1 MKINFENNFQ
11 RKVMVVTFPEPV
23 VIASDRDV
31 MEMRTLWMG
40 ALKSWHSPYKAL
52 VDLANLSVVPA
63 AGQDDKLR
71 DALAR
76 MMKFLE
82 GLFLRKAVAFG
93 FDESRGHAFLPFEVA
108 ATEDDAREKV
118 GLREA
123 IVRGQPGDF
132 RSSIQFQNHFRQHTV
147 EINFSVPVT
156 IDTKEQVD
164 ILKSKIMNNLMQWH
178 SKWNLLVDCGN
189 LEVSGAALPM
199 LAALEK
205 PLRGFFMK
213 DWVGYSP
220 RGNPEQY
227 PFKTFRAR
235 HNAVARLEAEGL
247 FSGDSAQCKSSAPAG
262 KTTTQKPE

>member
-11 RKVMVVTFPEPV
+11 RKVMVITFPEPV
-23 VIASDRDV
+23 VITTDKDV
-31 MEMRTLWMG
+31 MELRSQWMG

-52 VDLANLSVVPA
+52 IDLANLSVVPA
-63 AGQDDKLR
+63 GGQEEKLR
-71 DALAR
+71 EALAR

-93 FDESRGHAFLPFEVA
+93 FDESRGHACLPFEFVA
-108 ATEDDAREKV
+108 GEEDAREKV

-123 IVRGQPGDF
+123 IARGAPGDF

-147 EINFSVPVT
+147 EMSFSVPVVMESR
-156 IDTKEQVD
+156 EQVD

-178 SKWNLLVDCGN
+178 SKWNLLVDCAN
-189 LEVSGAALPM
+189 LEVTETARPL

-220 RGNPEQY
+220 KGTIEQY

-247 FSGDSAQCKSSAPAG
+247 FSGDAAQCKSGASP
-262 KTTTQKPE
+262 KKQ

>member
-1 MKINFENNFQ
+1 MIIS
-11 RKVMVVTFPEPV
+11 FPEVV
-23 VIASDRDV
+23 VIASDKDV
-31 MEMRTLWMG
+31 MEMRNQWMV

-52 VDLANLSVVPA
+52 VDLANLSIAPA
-63 AGQDDKLR
+63 TGQEEKVR
-71 DALAR
+71 DAFAR

-93 FDESRGHAFLPFEVA
+93 FDESRGHGVLPFEFA
-108 ATEDDAREKV
+108 KDEDEAREKV

-123 IVRGQPGDF
+123 IVRGAPGDF

-147 EINFSVPVT
+147 EMSFSVPVV
-156 IDTKEQVD
+156 IESKEQVD

-178 SKWNLLVDCGN
+178 SKWNLLVDCAN
-189 LEVSGAALPM
+189 LEIVESVRPL
-199 LAALEK
+199 LAGLEK

-220 RGNPEQY
+220 RGSAEQY

-247 FSGDSAQCKSSAPAG
+247 FSGDAAQCKSGAPV
-262 KTTTQKPE
+262 KKP

>member
-1 MKINFENNFQ
+1 MKIHFENNFQ
-11 RKVMVVTFPEPV
+11 RKVMIVTFPEAV
-23 VIASDRDV
+23 VITSDRDV
-31 MEMRTLWMG
+31 MEMRSQWMG

-52 VDLANLSVVPA
+52 VDLANLSVHPA
-63 AGQDDKLR
+63 PGQDGKVR
-71 DALAR
+71 DAFAR

-82 GLFLRKAVAFG
+82 GLFLRKAIAFG
-93 FDESRGHAFLPFEVA
+93 FDASLGHEFLPFEVA
-108 ATEDDAREKV
+108 TGEDEAREKV

-123 IVRGQPGDF
+123 IARGAPGDF

-147 EINFSVPVT
+147 EMSFSVPVV
-156 IDTKEQVD
+156 IESNEQVD
-164 ILKSKIMNNLMQWH
+164 ILKSRIMNNLMQWH
-178 SKWNLLVDCGN
+178 SKWNLLVDCAN
-189 LEVSGAALPM
+189 MEVAESARPF

-220 RGNPEQY
+220 KGGADHY

-247 FSGDSAQCKSSAPAG
+247 FSGDAAQCKSSAPPT
-262 KTTTQKPE
+262 KK